1 MLWTLI
7 RKEMLANIA
16 SLRFVL
22 TLLLVTSIFV
32 VSGFVFV
39 GRYELEV
46 NDFRG
51 SRNNNLSGLEQASER
66 LNNVSAYPQTI
77 RKRPKTTQLFC
88 EGFEKSLPNT
98 FRVNGFTISI
108 PSVVSRSNFLF
119 PRFADLDWAFII
131 SLILSFVA
139 FLITFDSFS
148 AERERGTLRAIMSN
162 PVPRDKIILSK
173 YVSGMLTLMIPL
185 LVGILLNLIIV
196 RLSGVTFGSVGQ
208 WIRLLTFVGLSMLY
222 LSIFVLLGILVSS
235 RSARSSSSIVLLLF
249 AWVIIVMVIPSA
261 GRIIAER
268 FVEVPTRSEME
279 RQIQEA
285 QNEVWENLDRY
296 GKDVGYWGGNINDKR
311 NNPPARARMENDKTA
326 VKNRIREQYMNRALA
341 QISLGR
347 NVTRISPTVMYQCA
361 SEAILETGVVRISNL
376 YDQLKKYKG
385 TLRDFVMSIDK
396 KDPDSLHLWV
406 EPDYIRRDV
415 LSRKPVDFAA
425 IPRFEEVNMPIAST
439 LEGAMWDM
447 GALVLLNLLLFMGA
461 YVSFLKSD
469 VR

>member
-7 RKEMLANIA
+7 RKEMLANVT

-22 TLLLVTSIFV
+22 TLLLVTSIFIL
-32 VSGFVFV
+32 SGFVFE
-39 GRYELEV
+39 GRYKLEV
-46 NDFRG
+46 KDHRYSVNY
-51 SRNNNLSGLEQASER
+51 NLSGLEEASKS

-119 PRFADLDWAFII
+119 PRFLDLDWAFII
-131 SLILSFVA
+131 SLILSLIA

-148 AERERGTLRAIMSN
+148 AERERGTLRITMSN

-173 YVSGMLTLMIPL
+173 YLSGMLTLMIPL

-196 RLSGVTFGSVGQ
+196 RLSGVNFVSIGQ
-208 WIRLLTFVGLSMLY
+208 WIKLLTFVGLSMLY
-222 LSIFVLLGILVSS
+222 LSIFILLGILVSS

-249 AWVIIVMVIPSA
+249 VWVIIVMVIPGA
-261 GRIIAER
+261 GGIIAER
-268 FVEVPTRSEME
+268 FVKVPTRSEVE
-279 RQIQEA
+279 RRIQEA

-296 GKDVGYWGGNINDKR
+296 GKDVGSWGGDMKR
-311 NNPPARARMENDKTA
+311 NNPPARARMENDRTA
-326 VKNRIREQYMNRALA
+326 AKNRIREQYMNSALA

-347 NVTRISPTVMYQCA
+347 NVTRLSPTVMYQCA
-361 SEAILETGVVRISNL
+361 SEAILETGVARISNL
-376 YDQLKKYKG
+376 YGQLKEYRG
-385 TLRDFVMSIDK
+385 TLRDFVISVDR

-406 EPDYIRRDV
+406 EPQYIRWHV
-415 LSRKPVDFAA
+415 LSREPVDFAA

-439 LEGAMWDM
+439 LEGAMWDV

-461 YVSFLKSD
+461 YISFLRSD